1 MYVVAGV
8 TGNTGKVAA
17 NTLLDR
23 GHKVRVIVRDAA
35 KAQAFAARGAEVA
48 VADLGDEAALT
59 RALQGAKGAYL
70 LIPPNPTSQSFRAYQ
85 AQAAKAFAGALRAAK
100 VPHVVLLSSVGAD
113 IPSGTGPIAGL
124 YEAEKLLRALPD
136 TKATFL
142 RAGFFTENLASS
154 FSALEHGIL
163 PTFMPAKA
171 PMEMIATRDIGELAA
186 SLLLEGTSAPEI
198 VQLAGA
204 AVTTEEAAEIVSKI
218 VGKPIRVQEAPL
230 DALVPTLTGF
240 GISADV
246 AGLYRE
252 MYEAFGSGRIQWDAA
267 QRKIVGKTSVETVV
281 RGILEPHGAAS

>member
-17 NTLLDR
+17 NVLLDR
-23 GHKVRVIVRDAA
+23 GQKVRVIVRDAT
-35 KAQAFAARGAEVA
+35 KGQAFAARGAEVA

-59 RALQGAKGAYL
+59 RALAGATGAYF
-70 LIPPNPTSQSFRAYQ
+70 LIPPNATSQNFRAYQ
-85 AQAAKAFAGALRAAK
+85 DQTARAIAGALRTAK

-113 IPSGTGPIAGL
+113 VPSGTGPIAGL
-124 YEAEKLLRALPD
+124 FEAEKVLRALPE

-142 RAGFFTENLASS
+142 RAGYFTENLATS
-154 FSALEHGIL
+154 FGALEQGIL

-186 SLLLEGTSAPEI
+186 SLLLEGRNAPEI

-204 AVTTEEAAEIVSKI
+204 PVTTEEAAEIVSKI

-252 MYEAFGSGRIQWDAA
+252 MFEAFGTGKIQWDAS
-267 QRKIVGKTSVETVV
+267 QRKILGKTSVETVV
-281 RGILEPHGAAS
+281 RGILQPG